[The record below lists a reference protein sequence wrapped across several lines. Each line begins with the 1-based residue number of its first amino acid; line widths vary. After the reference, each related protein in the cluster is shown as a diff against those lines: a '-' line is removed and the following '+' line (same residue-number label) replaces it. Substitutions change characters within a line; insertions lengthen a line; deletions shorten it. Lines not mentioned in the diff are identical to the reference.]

1 MGGTHLLNI
10 LNAHY
15 FLIYPFY
22 RWGELSSYQWVL
34 NPGFTSTL
42 SNSGI
47 CVWTAVLLEHWH
59 GGVISI
65 KWFKWG
71 SEFFR
76 GSEEIAVLNGT
87 LQGLSLTSLVLPSPL
102 NPFSKIRH
110 LQELRVRLSR
120 KALQWYQGGLVICP
134 HQSAH
139 WEVPTLLQ
147 GFWWP
152 QDQHL
157 LF

>member
-1 MGGTHLLNI
+1 MGGAHLLNI

-22 RWGELSSYQWVL
+22 RWGDSWVHTSECWIQASHPLCQTLESVCKLQCCWSTDMGELFQSNGSNEGQSSL
-34 NPGFTSTL
+34 
-42 SNSGI
+42 
-47 CVWTAVLLEHWH
+47 VW
-59 GGVISI
+59 
-65 KWFKWG
+65 
-71 SEFFR
+71 
-76 GSEEIAVLNGT
+76 EEIAVLNGT
-87 LQGLSLTSLVLPSPL
+87 LQGLSLTSLVPPSPL

-139 WEVPTLLQ
+139 REVPTLLK